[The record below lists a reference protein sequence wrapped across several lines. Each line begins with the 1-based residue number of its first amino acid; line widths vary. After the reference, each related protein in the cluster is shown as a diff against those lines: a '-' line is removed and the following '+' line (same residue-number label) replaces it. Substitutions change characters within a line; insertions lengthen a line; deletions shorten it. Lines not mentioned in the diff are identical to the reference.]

1 MFRHTIPLGRI
12 FGIVV
17 DLDYSWFLVF
27 GLMTWVLAV
36 SYYPAE
42 FKNWSP
48 GEYWLMGALTAIM
61 LFVSVLLHELGHSV
75 VAVRFGIPVPR
86 ITLFIFGGVSQIAAE
101 PTSAAMEFWIAIA
114 GPVVSFALAAVS
126 WELRAVLASVPPLLA
141 LAKYLALINFGLGVF
156 NLIPGFPLDGGRVF
170 RAIIWAVSKNF
181 RRATSI
187 AVFTGRFFGFLM
199 IFVGVWQ
206 ALAGHFL
213 NGMWT
218 AFIGWYLESAATSQ
232 VQEQKVK
239 DLLTGHKVSEI
250 MTRDCTQISDDLSLQ
265 ELVENHILAGGHRC
279 FVVTHGEKTVGL
291 VTLSEIKA
299 VPRSSWPTTNVTQV
313 MIPSEKLISTS
324 ANAEAW
330 TTMENMERNGINQ
343 LPVVERGRLIGVF
356 SRDDLVHYL
365 GVLEGLRA

>member
-1 MFRHTIPLGRI
+1 MARHTLPLGRI

-27 GLMTWVLAV
+27 GLLTWVLAV
-36 SYYPAE
+36 NYYPVE
-42 FKNWSP
+42 FKNWTS

-75 VAVRFGIPVPR
+75 VAKRFGIPVPR

-114 GPVVSFALAAVS
+114 GPAVSFALGAIF
-126 WELRAVLASVPPLLA
+126 WELRPVLASVPPLLA
-141 LAKYLALINFGLGVF
+141 LAKYMALMNFGLGAF
-156 NLIPGFPLDGGRVF
+156 NLIPAFPLDGGRVF
-170 RAIIWAVSKNF
+170 RAIVWAISGNF

-199 IFVGVWQ
+199 IFLGVWQ
-206 ALAGHFL
+206 ALAGNFL

-232 VQEQKVK
+232 VQEQRVK
-239 DLLTGHKVSEI
+239 DLLAGHKVSEM
-250 MTRDCTQISDDLSLQ
+250 MTRDCAQIPDDLTLQ
-265 ELVENHILAGGHRC
+265 ELVENHILTAGHRC
-279 FVVTHGEKTVGL
+279 FVVSHRDKAVGL
-291 VTLSEIKA
+291 VTLSEIKK

-313 MIPSEKLISTS
+313 MTPADKLISTP

-330 TTMENMERNGINQ
+330 TTIEKMERNGINQ

-365 GVLEGLRA
+365 GILQSLRA